1 MNKKFFKNF
10 PIIYM
15 LVLAVVFTCINTR
28 ISYAVTPSNQNFEAG
43 TPGLYNSPYTLGDW
57 RFVLLHSDGNERNS
71 TNQEIAIAAGLDSGS
86 YALGV
91 GADKA
96 FDVIG
101 ELGRDIGIKINS
113 LTGDF
118 KLISF
123 RAEAGGGGGPNK
135 RVIGY
140 KNNVAVA
147 GATQDFT
154 VNVGAATMVNLNE
167 NFQNIDEFR
176 IVEQSWGTDFGIM
189 LDDITV
195 TDPVL
200 PITGNHIATA
210 KANTLTPVVGADNEI
225 TLTVKNTLGN
235 TDTAFSGAKNVTISG
250 IQVAPNG
257 SYGEFNTVALDA
269 NSAGAG
275 QVISVTFTNGVATA
289 NLKLNKTGSQT
300 IGFSIAGV
308 TTPATNTLTI
318 VPSHGVKNNINISQN
333 ITAPAVNG
341 GNFAQQPIVQIR
353 DEYNNICTSDNST
366 TVTASKK
373 DTGTWTLTGTGT
385 ITVNSGIGTFVG
397 LGATNEVEV
406 LLAQLA
412 FNSTGLTEVLS
423 STVTL
428 PAPAGNH
435 TGTAGA
441 NTLTPVVGVDNEI
454 TLTVK
459 NTLGNTDTAFSGA
472 KNVTISGIQVAPNGS
487 YGEFNTVA
495 LDANSAGAG
504 QVISVTFTNGVA
516 TANLK
521 LNKTGSQTI
530 GFSIA
535 GVTTP
540 ATNTL
545 TIVPSHGVK
554 NNINISQNITAPAVN
569 GGNFAQQ
576 PIVQIR
582 DEYNNICTSD
592 NSTTVTASKKDTG
605 TWTLTGTGTITVNS
619 GIGTFVGLGATNEV
633 EVLLAQLAFNST
645 GLTEVLSSTVTLPVS
660 TSKAITIFNFVG
672 LTPVV
677 VGTINE
683 PAKTVALTVPNGT
696 DVTGLIPT
704 ITFNGKDVTPN
715 SLVAHDFTTP
725 QTYTVTAWDDSTQE
739 YVVTVTI
746 ASATPPSS
754 GGGGGGGST
763 PPPQPPINQE
773 QPVNISVT
781 GDNLGTG
788 NSNQGE
794 VSVGILA
801 DGEKKEETAKAE
813 IKVENNQVK
822 VTITVDRELALE
834 KVREAT
840 KTVTILVVG
849 NLDSFECKLNG
860 ETIKAIIDKAAA
872 IEIKTVNGTYSIP
885 ANEIKIEQIASQLGT
900 GVNIENVSI
909 SITVAKAKEEVAKI
923 IENKGADGGFVVVVK
938 PLEFSVRATYEGR
951 SVEIERFNSYV
962 ERTVPIPDGVDVNKI
977 TTGIILE
984 PDGSLRHVPTK
995 IELID
1000 GKYYAKIN
1008 SLTNS
1013 NYSVIYNE
1021 KHFKDVKNHWSR
1033 DYVNDMASRMII
1045 SGIDSDN
1052 YDPNREITRAEF
1064 STILIRSLG
1073 LKGGKGSNYFKDVKD
1088 ADWFSTYVKAAYKEG
1103 IVTGYEDGNYKP
1115 NDKITREQAMVMISK
1130 TMNITGLD
1138 VQITDNDKKMFETK
1152 YSDINSSS
1160 IWARDSIERCLKAGI
1175 VSGKGIEMIVPKDN
1189 ITRGE
1194 VAVII
1199 KRLLQKSD
1207 LI

>member
-1 MNKKFFKNF
+1 MKKINSKLF
-10 PIIYM
+10 PVIYM
-15 LVLAVVFTCINTR
+15 LVLAVVFTCSNTI
-28 ISYAVTPSNQNFEAG
+28 ISYAATPSNQDFQTGVA
-43 TPGLYNSPYTLGDW
+43 GLYNGPYTLGDW
-57 RFVLLHSDGNERNS
+57 RFVLLDSGGNERVS
-71 TNQEIAIAAGLDSGS
+71 TNQEIAIATGLDPGS

-101 ELGRDIGIKINS
+101 ALGTDTGIKIS
-113 LTGDF
+113 STTGDF
-118 KLISF
+118 KLVSF
-123 RAEAGGGGGPNK
+123 KAEAGGGGGANK
-135 RVIGY
+135 RVLGY
-140 KNNVAVA
+140 KNNVAVD
-147 GATQDFT
+147 GATHDFT
-154 VNVGAATMVNLNE
+154 VNVGVATTVNLNA

-176 IVEQSWGTDFGIM
+176 IVEQGGGTDFGIM

-200 PITGNHIATA
+200 PITGNHTGTA
-210 KANTLTPVVGADNEI
+210 GANTLTPVVGVNNEI
-225 TLTVKNTLGN
+225 TLTVKKSDNT
-235 TDTAFSGAKNVTISG
+235 TDTDFSGAKNVTISG
-250 IQVAPNG
+250 VQVAPNG

-318 VPSHGVKNNINISQN
+318 VPTHGVKNNINISQN

-353 DEYNNICTSDNST
+353 DEYNNICTSDNAT

-373 DTGTWTLTGTGT
+373 DAGTWTLTGTGT
-385 ITVNSGIGTFVG
+385 ITVSSGIGTFAG
-397 LGATNEVEV
+397 LGATNEAEV
-406 LLAQLA
+406 LSAQVA

-423 STVTL
+423 
-428 PAPAGNH
+428 A
-435 TGTAGA
+435 
-441 NTLTPVVGVDNEI
+441 
-454 TLTVK
+454 
-459 NTLGNTDTAFSGA
+459 
-472 KNVTISGIQVAPNGS
+472 
-487 YGEFNTVA
+487 
-495 LDANSAGAG
+495 
-504 QVISVTFTNGVA
+504 
-516 TANLK
+516 
-521 LNKTGSQTI
+521 
-530 GFSIA
+530 
-535 GVTTP
+535 
-540 ATNTL
+540 
-545 TIVPSHGVK
+545 
-554 NNINISQNITAPAVN
+554 
-569 GGNFAQQ
+569 
-576 PIVQIR
+576 
-582 DEYNNICTSD
+582 
-592 NSTTVTASKKDTG
+592 
-605 TWTLTGTGTITVNS
+605 
-619 GIGTFVGLGATNEV
+619 
-633 EVLLAQLAFNST
+633 
-645 GLTEVLSSTVTLPVS
+645 TVTLPVS
-660 TSKAITIFNFVG
+660 TSKAITLFNFAG
-672 LTPVV
+672 LTPIV

-704 ITFNGKDVTPN
+704 ITHSGKDVTPDT
-715 SLVAHDFTTP
+715 LVVNDFTTP

-746 ASATPPSS
+746 ASATPPPS

-763 PPPQPPINQE
+763 PPPQPPTNQE

-781 GDNLGTG
+781 GDNLNSGT
-788 NSNQGE
+788 SSQGE
-794 VSVGILA
+794 VSVGILV

-822 VTITVDRELALE
+822 VIITVDRELALE

-840 KTVTILVVG
+840 KTVTIPVVG
-849 NLDSFECKLNG
+849 NLDSFECKLDG
-860 ETIKAIIDKAAA
+860 SIIKAINDKTAA
-872 IEIKTVNGTYSIP
+872 IEIKTDNGTYSIP
-885 ANEIKIEQIASQLGT
+885 ANEIKIEQIASQFGT
-900 GVNIENVSI
+900 GVNIENVGI
-909 SITVAKAKEEVAKI
+909 SITVAKAREEVANI
-923 IENKGADGGFVVVVK
+923 IENKGIEGGFAVVVK
-938 PLEFSVRATYEGR
+938 PLEFSVRATYEGN
-951 SVEIERFNSYV
+951 SIELERFNSYV
-962 ERTVPIPDGVDVNKI
+962 ERIVPIPEGVDISKI
-977 TTGIILE
+977 TTGIVLE
-984 PDGSLRHVPTK
+984 PDGTLRHVPTK

-1013 NYSVIYNE
+1013 SYSVIYND
-1021 KHFKDVKNHWSR
+1021 KQFIDVKNHWSR
-1033 DYVNDMASRMII
+1033 EYVNDMASRMII

-1052 YDPNREITRAEF
+1052 YEPDREITRAEF

-1073 LKGGKGSNYFKDVKD
+1073 LKGEKGSSYFKDVKD
-1088 ADWFSTYVKAAYKEG
+1088 ADWFSSYVKAAFKEG

-1130 TMNITGLD
+1130 TMKITGLD
-1138 VQITDNDKKMFETK
+1138 IQITDSDKNMFESK
-1152 YSDINSSS
+1152 YSDINGCSY
-1160 IWARDSIERCLKAGI
+1160 WARDSIERCLKAGI
-1175 VSGKGIEMIVPKDN
+1175 VTGKGIENIAPKDN